1 VLVGMEH
8 VAVGTTCDGGVI
20 MFLSQMPWDFT
31 LIFAFLLIVIPWRGR
46 VRLRR
51 LLSIDLVGSKE
62 KITLYATTIA
72 FQWIMAMVVA
82 WRALARG
89 LTPAEL
95 GLSPVG
101 WTRMLLPSLVG
112 AIVLGGLHWLNLR
125 RVGKMDGLAADL
137 MRSLGKR
144 ILPNSFLEMLPYFA
158 LAVTAG
164 VCEEFLYRGFGMAAL
179 SHVGLPTWMVVLL
192 TSLLFGLAHTY
203 QGKSG
208 VVGTSLLGMVLGG
221 FRVLLQS
228 IVPLSVWH
236 TTVDLVAGIAGRKY
250 LMSDVTELKE
260 L

>member
-1 VLVGMEH
+1 
-8 VAVGTTCDGGVI
+8 

-51 LLSIDLVGSKE
+51 LLSMDQVGSKE

-72 FQWIMAMVVA
+72 FQWILAMVVA
-82 WRALARG
+82 WRALARR

-125 RVGKMDGLAADL
+125 RVAKMEGAAADF

-144 ILPNSFLEMLPYFA
+144 ILPNSSLEMLPYLA
-158 LAVTAG
+158 LAATAG

-179 SHVGLPTWMVVLL
+179 YHVGLPTWLVVLL

-236 TTVDLVAGIAGRKY
+236 MTVDVVAGIAGRKY
-250 LMSDVTELKE
+250 LMSKGEQKE